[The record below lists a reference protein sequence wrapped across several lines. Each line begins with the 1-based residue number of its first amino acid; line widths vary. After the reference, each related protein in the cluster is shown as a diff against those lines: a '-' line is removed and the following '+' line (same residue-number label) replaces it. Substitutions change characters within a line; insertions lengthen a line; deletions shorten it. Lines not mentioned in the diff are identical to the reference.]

1 MAWGSWI
8 SAWHTASDF
17 RSGEI
22 LWKASI
28 YCEVFWAS
36 REKMVSK
43 LMLLSI
49 WHASMEH
56 VPYAGQSA
64 NVRGCAKVKVAGSWP
79 SQSLWSRQRDV
90 LGNGNSAQGTQV
102 SAWTWGNTEGQRTE
116 NSREKRLGT
125 SHPLTTLGDRIAP
138 AEWAQ
143 LPEVENLVWKQAS
156 LSASSILISSLPDFT
171 GPQETDEGNCWSSLG
186 TGWKRISR
194 PRAFWK
200 GVSLLG
206 TKSRD
211 TVGTVSAVVWPP
223 ESRQFLRVSSP
234 RQRTF
239 LLEGWH

>member
-43 LMLLSI
+43 LMLISI

-125 SHPLTTLGDRIAP
+125 SHPLTTLGDRIAWHGKKPGAVILRLELCQRQGLKHRWLGP
-138 AEWAQ
+138 AH
-143 LPEVENLVWKQAS
+143 
-156 LSASSILISSLPDFT
+156 SSQFSRSGIES
-171 GPQETDEGNCWSSLG
+171 E
-186 TGWKRISR
+186 KR
-194 PRAFWK
+194 
-200 GVSLLG
+200 
-206 TKSRD
+206 
-211 TVGTVSAVVWPP
+211 
-223 ESRQFLRVSSP
+223 
-234 RQRTF
+234 
-239 LLEGWH
+239 H